1 MSSGSKRHGLFA
13 ALTAFVIAADQASKF
28 AVISLV
34 PLYERIAV
42 VPGFF
47 NIVHYRNPG
56 GAFGLFSDNAGL
68 WMAGIFILVTLAA
81 LGLILYLYV
90 QTPPEQ
96 PVLAAG
102 LSLVLA
108 GAAGNL
114 IDRLRYGQ
122 VIDFLDVYFRT
133 WHWPAFNV
141 ADSAIT
147 VGMIIFAWHVFFKK
161 TF

>member
-1 MSSGSKRHGLFA
+1 MNLRAKRHGLFA
-13 ALTAFVIAADQASKF
+13 ALAALVIAADQVSKF
-28 AVISLV
+28 VVVSLM
-34 PLYERIAV
+34 PLYERITV

-56 GAFGLFSDNAGL
+56 GAFGLFADNAGL
-68 WMAGIFILVTLAA
+68 WMAGVFILVTLAA

-90 QTPPEQ
+90 QTPQEQ

-108 GAAGNL
+108 GAVGNL

-122 VIDFLDVYFRT
+122 VIDFLDVYVRT

-147 VGMIIFAWHVFFKK
+147 IGMIIFAWHVFFKK
-161 TF
+161 TL

>member
-1 MSSGSKRHGLFA
+1 
-13 ALTAFVIAADQASKF
+13 
-28 AVISLV
+28 
-34 PLYERIAV
+34 
-42 VPGFF
+42 
-47 NIVHYRNPG
+47 
-56 GAFGLFSDNAGL
+56 
-68 WMAGIFILVTLAA
+68 MAGIFILVTLAA

-96 PVLAAG
+96 PLLAAG